1 MCSEMRGI
9 KINSDPGDL
18 LTNGQH
24 IIIIG
29 ELSHK
34 DIDVKMYLYILSTK
48 DSHGTFISETK
59 VKILDN
65 DNIELSEELRRNILT
80 LKIRFKENLIIYG
93 YTEE

>member
-1 MCSEMRGI
+1 MRGI
-9 KINSDPGDL
+9 KINSEPGDL
-18 LTNGQH
+18 LSDGKL

-34 DIDVKMYLYILSTK
+34 DIDVKMFLYILSNMDT
-48 DSHGTFISETK
+48 HGTFISETK

-65 DNIELSEELRRNILT
+65 DNIELSEELRKNILT

-93 YTEE
+93 YTKE